1 MIKACIFDLDG
12 TLTNTLPTISYYANG
27 ALEKNGF
34 STFGEESYKY
44 FVGNGAKTLVERML
58 TEQGAMNEENFS
70 RVFGDYNAA
79 YDAAPLYK
87 TEVYDGIYELL
98 RELRTRGIQTAVL
111 SNKPDF
117 ATVSVVKH
125 FFGDLFDIAH
135 GAREG
140 IALKPSP
147 DGALSLMRELGLSS
161 PAEILYVGDTSVEMD
176 TGKSAGFYTVGVK
189 WGFRTE
195 EQLREAGAVKFARST
210 DELEKYIFG

>member
-12 TLTNTLPTISYYANG
+12 TLTNTLPTISHYANA

-34 STFGEESYKY
+34 LPYDEERYKY
-44 FVGNGAKTLVERML
+44 FVGNGAKNLVARML
-58 TEQGAMNEENFS
+58 TEQGAMSEESFA
-70 RVFGDYNAA
+70 RVFGDYNAT

-161 PAEILYVGDTSVEMD
+161 PAEILYVGDTSVDMD

-195 EQLREAGAVKFARST
+195 EELRRHGADAIVSHPAEIT
-210 DELEKYIFG
+210 KYL